1 MRTSQYYYQAP
12 TKVQQTLVRDIP
24 HVYFGKIGRQH
35 CPSADGMAKT
45 NQAHNT
51 PKHSYGQGTSPYPA
65 LPLIQRDKI
74 QLHSQNTGTTPS
86 NQEGTGHKALVQP
99 HPWGQILQLE
109 LWPPSLQKGNPKH
122 SKPNKMKR
130 QRNTQQMKQHEK
142 NPQDHTN
149 EEETG
154 SLPEKEFRVM
164 VVRIIWSLGN
174 NMETQ
179 IKTKVPDQ

>member
-1 MRTSQYYYQAP
+1 M
-12 TKVQQTLVRDIP
+12 D
-24 HVYFGKIGRQH
+24 
-35 CPSADGMAKT
+35 
-45 NQAHNT
+45 N
-51 PKHSYGQGTSPYPA
+51 A

-99 HPWGQILQLE
+99 HPIRTMTSQPAE
-109 LWPPSLQKGNPKH
+109 
-122 SKPNKMKR
+122 R
-130 QRNTQQMKQHEK
+130 QPQTQQRKQNEKTNTQQMKQHEK
-142 NPQDHTN
+142 NPQDPTN
-149 EEETG
+149 EDETG

-164 VVRIIWSLGN
+164 VVKIIWSLGN